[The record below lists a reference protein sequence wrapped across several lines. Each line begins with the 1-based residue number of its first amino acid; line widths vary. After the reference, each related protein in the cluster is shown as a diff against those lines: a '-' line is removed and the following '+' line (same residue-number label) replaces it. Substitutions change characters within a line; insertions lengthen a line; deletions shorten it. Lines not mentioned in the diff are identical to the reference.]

1 MESIMKPT
9 VSRILLL
16 MLLSWVSASAIGQ
29 PIGDKPSYLWG
40 SISSVPN
47 QDAIRATIWAPGL
60 DEGYVPQG
68 LAHIDSTILVASYKS
83 TDPKVGTGPC
93 RVFAVSTAT
102 GKQTGYFDMPEDCGH
117 AGGLVM
123 IDSGTV
129 IVSDTRML
137 YKIDL
142 RRALEAKL
150 ALPALLSVAKLSG
163 LVKGS
168 FVDFDGR
175 DVWVG
180 SSEKTPEKARAFRLS
195 LQIFKEDGKTAT
207 INETAALS
215 SIPIPTEAN
224 GLAFDKK
231 GEMWISAS
239 SSKFGALYR
248 LNANTGAILGK
259 YDVVIGIEDL
269 SFDQEGSLWSVSEAG
284 SRRWA
289 KWSHTFPVIFRIDV
303 AKLK

>member
-1 MESIMKPT
+1 MKPK
-9 VSRILLL
+9 VSRILAL
-16 MLLSWVSASAIGQ
+16 MLVFCISASVFGQ

-40 SISSVPN
+40 GISSVAN
-47 QDAIRATIWAPGL
+47 QESISAMIWAPGL
-60 DEGYVPQG
+60 DDGYVPQG
-68 LAHIDSTILVASYKS
+68 LAQTDSTVLVASYKS

-102 GKQTGYFDMPEDCGH
+102 GKQTGYFDMPDDCGH

-123 IDSGTV
+123 IDPDTV

-142 RRALEAKL
+142 KRALVAKL

-168 FVDFDGR
+168 FVDFDGK
-175 DVWVG
+175 DLWVG
-180 SSEKTPEKARAFRLS
+180 SSEKTSEKARAFRLS
-195 LQIFKEDGKTAT
+195 LKIFNEDRKTAT
-207 INETAALS
+207 INETMALS

-224 GLAFDKK
+224 GMAFDRK
-231 GEMWISAS
+231 GVMWIAAS

-248 LNANTGAILGK
+248 LNPGTGDVLSK

-269 SFDQEGSLWSVSEAG
+269 SFDQEGNLWSVSEAG

-289 KWSHTFPVIFRIDV
+289 KWSQTFPVIFRIDV